1 VRFFVV
7 AGSPA
12 AQQPHGLAPGPEDR
26 VIAADFGARHALRWG
41 WRVDLLVG
49 DLDSLPADTA
59 RGLEASGVEVLRA
72 RAAKD
77 ETDTEL
83 AVARALEMG
92 AEQIVICGATGGRT
106 DHLLANVF
114 LLSRAPLASVD
125 ACLVDGGETIRL
137 LRADGEFARPKAR
150 AQGRKDA
157 TQPPDAGGELGR
169 LTIEGAAGDLL
180 SLLPLGA
187 DAAGVSTG
195 GLLYPL
201 EDETLHL
208 GEARGISNVLT
219 GSRAEVSLRRG
230 RLLVIHNRME
240 TK

>member
-59 RGLEASGVEVLRA
+59 RSLEASGVKVLRA
-72 RAAKD
+72 RATKD

-92 AEQIVICGATGGRT
+92 AEQLFICGATGGRT

-114 LLSRAPLASVD
+114 LLARAPLASVD

-137 LRADGEFARPKAR
+137 LRADGEFAHPKAR

-157 TQPPDAGGELGR
+157 GGGLGR

>member
-1 VRFFVV
+1 MRVFVV

-12 AQQPHGLAPGPEDR
+12 AQQPQGLAPGPEDV
-26 VIAADFGARHALRWG
+26 VIAADLGAQHALRWG
-41 WRVDLLVG
+41 WHVDLLVG

-59 RGLEASGVEVLRA
+59 RNLEATGVAVLRV

-92 AEQIVICGATGGRT
+92 AERLIICGATGGRT

-114 LLSRAPLASVD
+114 LLAHASLAGVD

-137 LRADGEFARPKAR
+137 LRADGDSARLNAK
-150 AQGRKDA
+150 AQGRKGA
-157 TQPPDAGGELGR
+157 MQRPDAGDGFER

-201 EDETLHL
+201 ADETLHL

-219 GSRAEVSLRRG
+219 GSRAQVSLRRG
-230 RLLVIHNRME
+230 RLLVIHRGTE
-240 TK
+240 